1 MTVAFKAQA
10 EWLSSLFPDGGSSQP
25 LEENY

>member
-1 MTVAFKAQA
+1 MTVTFKAQA
-10 EWLSSLFPDGGSSQP
+10 ERLSSLFSGGGSSQP